1 MTVTQGGHGQGEI
14 EWQPDNVFFSFTF
27 EVWLSLDSGAT
38 TGPYPIFCT
47 DNKTVC
53 LSVEGGKITGHYGDS
68 SVEGGSL
75 NGDQWYNVIFRH
87 SVAGMHNIF
96 NYLHSLFF
104 FIWVLW
110 PVKIISLILSQVSH
124 KVGQKWE
131 IPEKNY
137 MTTLEQN
144 LCDVS

>member
-96 NYLHSLFF
+96 NYLHSFF
-104 FIWVLW
+104 FFYLGFMARQDYFTHFE
-110 PVKIISLILSQVSH
+110 PSQSQGRA
-124 KVGQKWE
+124 KMGD
-131 IPEKNY
+131 PREK
-137 MTTLEQN
+137 LHDHPRAEF
-144 LCDVS
+144 V